1 VPLLPNTRKYRDLGC
16 VPGGTKNNFI
26 SYGHKIGPMNEE
38 QAHILCDAQTS
49 GGLLAIVRKDAV
61 PEFLEVTKLA
71 GLALSPIGYTK
82 ARCDRLID
90 VQ

>member
-1 VPLLPNTRKYRDLGC
+1 
-16 VPGGTKNNFI
+16 
-26 SYGHKIGPMNEE
+26 
-38 QAHILCDAQTS
+38 
-49 GGLLAIVRKDAV
+49 VRKDAV
-61 PEFLEVTKLA
+61 AEFLEVTKLA